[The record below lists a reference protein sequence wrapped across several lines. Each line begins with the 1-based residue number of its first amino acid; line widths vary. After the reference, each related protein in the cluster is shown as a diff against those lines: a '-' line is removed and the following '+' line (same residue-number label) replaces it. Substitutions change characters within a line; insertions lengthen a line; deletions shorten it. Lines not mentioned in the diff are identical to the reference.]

1 MTVLLGGVFM
11 SLHRMLMGGL
21 MIAIR
26 MVLGCRVVRLRCLLV
41 VPPQPFLCASCA
53 IDHLV

>member
-1 MTVLLGGVFM
+1 MPVRLGGVFM

-26 MVLGCRVVRLRCLLV
+26 MVLDCCVMRLR
-41 VPPQPFLCASCA
+41 
-53 IDHLV
+53 